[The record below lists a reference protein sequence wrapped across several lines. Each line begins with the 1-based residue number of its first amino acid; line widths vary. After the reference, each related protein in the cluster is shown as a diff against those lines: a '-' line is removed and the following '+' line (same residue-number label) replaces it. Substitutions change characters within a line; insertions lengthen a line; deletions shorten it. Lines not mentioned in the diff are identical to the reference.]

1 MILVQIFKPKEG
13 ERLPDISE
21 LKNLFHECM
30 PLFIALGDEIRLSII
45 ESLTD
50 AAYRTCDGDFSSEN
64 LSRHGLNVREITDK
78 TNLSRPAV
86 SHHLKLLKD
95 AGLISI
101 RREGTCNYYYLTI
114 GQSTRQLTRLGT
126 ELQSFLGMDTHKKAG
141 EPYSGALN
149 NRNVSDGMNSYE

>member
-1 MILVQIFKPKEG
+1 MPGAI
-13 ERLPDISE
+13 E

-50 AAYRTCDGDFSSEN
+50 AAYRTCGSDFSIEN
-64 LSRHGLNVREITDK
+64 LSRHGLNVREITEK
-78 TNLSRPAV
+78 TSLSRPAV

-95 AGLISI
+95 AGLISV

-114 GQSTRQLTRLGT
+114 DSSTRQLTKLGT
-126 ELQSFLGMDTHKKAG
+126 ELQVFLGI
-141 EPYSGALN
+141 S
-149 NRNVSDGMNSYE
+149 

>member
-1 MILVQIFKPKEG
+1 MSDAP
-13 ERLPDISE
+13 E

-30 PLFIALGDEIRLSII
+30 PLFIALGDEIRLTII

-50 AAYRTCDGDFSSEN
+50 AAYRTCRGNFSSEA
-64 LSRHGLNVREITDK
+64 LSRHGLNVREITEK
-78 TNLSRPAV
+78 TSLSRPAV

-114 GQSTRQLTRLGT
+114 EHSTRLLTRLGF
-126 ELQSFLGMDTHKKAG
+126 ELQSLL
-141 EPYSGALN
+141 E
-149 NRNVSDGMNSYE
+149 MN

>member
-1 MILVQIFKPKEG
+1 M
-13 ERLPDISE
+13 PDISE

-95 AGLISI
+95 AGLM
-101 RREGTCNYYYLTI
+101 Y
-114 GQSTRQLTRLGT
+114 
-126 ELQSFLGMDTHKKAG
+126 FLNIICI
-141 EPYSGALN
+141 L
-149 NRNVSDGMNSYE
+149 VV

>member
-1 MILVQIFKPKEG
+1 MTDIL
-13 ERLPDISE
+13 E

-126 ELQSFLGMDTHKKAG
+126 ELQ
-141 EPYSGALN
+141 
-149 NRNVSDGMNSYE
+149 